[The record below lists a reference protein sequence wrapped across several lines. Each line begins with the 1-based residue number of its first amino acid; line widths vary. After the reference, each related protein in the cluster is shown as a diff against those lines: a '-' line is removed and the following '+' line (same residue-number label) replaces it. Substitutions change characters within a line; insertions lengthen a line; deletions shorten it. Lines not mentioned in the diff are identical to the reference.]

1 MKTDLT
7 FQRADLKE
15 KKTIIQN
22 AQNNTSV
29 AHEIFLSLYLKDI
42 QQPDVCDVSRST
54 WTGIIWADALMTS
67 TVFLGAHVLRI

>member
-1 MKTDLT
+1 MTTDLT

-42 QQPDVCDVSRST
+42 QQSDVCDVSRST
-54 WTGIIWADALMTS
+54 
-67 TVFLGAHVLRI
+67 